1 MGWFEGPWSHRAR
14 LSPRRVSPEPAMP
27 PPAPSHHS
35 AHSYHHPAQAAAIS
49 SSRKPSWTLHL
60 SYAPLT
66 DHNTCYEFHD
76 LPSPRLPLPVDK
88 KWEPPGGQGLFL
100 LLLQPSASITRPG
113 SEKVQNQCA
122 HLSTPT
128 HQEGWAWDKF
138 LSRSFPFSHK
148 RTSQHTNCM
157 CFKVHV

>member
-88 KWEPPGGQGLFL
+88 NGSL
-100 LLLQPSASITRPG
+100 LEDRGCFYYSFNLQ
-113 SEKVQNQCA
+113 
-122 HLSTPT
+122 HLSLGLAQKRCKISVHIWALHPT
-128 HQEGWAWDKF
+128 RKDGHG
-138 LSRSFPFSHK
+138 
-148 RTSQHTNCM
+148 TN
-157 CFKVHV
+157 F